1 MFLIVCFL
9 PRPSPVYLDYS
20 FALSLLLLFADVF
33 ILIVSTTLSE
43 IKLACGSPL
52 RRHDSSS
59 VIESPDIPGSSGFF
73 EPIMDPVEQ
82 LLHLRQEDLSI
93 EECVHLFC
101 EFLYHVPFYDENLF
115 KYLFRFG
122 HNELTKSLLPR
133 GDFNSNLRDIVDY
146 ALLSCGSPF
155 TVGEAESL
163 PKMAA
168 SSNSLAKMAATPQP
182 STSMVASPES
192 RPVMSAWNKCS
203 LSTRWMPAKSLST
216 K

>member
-1 MFLIVCFL
+1 
-9 PRPSPVYLDYS
+9 
-20 FALSLLLLFADVF
+20 
-33 ILIVSTTLSE
+33 
-43 IKLACGSPL
+43 
-52 RRHDSSS
+52 
-59 VIESPDIPGSSGFF
+59 
-73 EPIMDPVEQ
+73 MDPVDQ

-101 EFLYHVPFYDENLF
+101 KFSYHVPFYDENLF
-115 KYLFRFG
+115 KDLFRFG

-133 GDFNSNLRDIVDY
+133 GDFNSNSRDIMDY
-146 ALLSCGSPF
+146 ALLLCGSPF

-168 SSNSLAKMAATPQP
+168 SSNSLAKLTTTPQP

-192 RPVMSAWNKCS
+192 RPLMSAWNGCI
-203 LSTRWMPAKSLST
+203 LSTSWIPAQSLST